1 MADYIST
8 GVKITA
14 DASDLERK
22 LELLNSKTARYI
34 SNAQKQAGVHEGL
47 YGKLVNAQNKLVEGL
62 TLSQIRLGQYVDE
75 LGKVHTPNG
84 EFVAD
89 LSKIEQALGFYA
101 DELGNVFNE
110 QGKFIRITAE
120 AKRAVSE
127 QNAAQRELFEASQR
141 TREAMS
147 DAFKGISNT
156 IGQFSNIITQLDAA
170 DGSIS
175 SFGYHLISLSQGF
188 SAGAGAFQSVS
199 DLCRGLIEAKKNA
212 RTLFDSIKSGSS
224 TASKALGG
232 LKGSVATLVP
242 SFSAVAGP
250 VGLAVAGIAGVG
262 AGIMAYK
269 ASNSVNDKLSESFKE
284 LEKRAKAA
292 GDSIKGVGDALRY
305 GAFRL
310 PISEYD
316 TALNKVTKTADAL
329 EKAKKQAAES
339 LNYTTQYT
347 YGDVS
352 GAALGQTFYNNS
364 AIKKAEAEQKNAW
377 AEYNDVV
384 AKMVETA
391 REEQKTEVDKLTESL
406 NVYKSILEHAQGLD
420 SQNVVQKQIEI
431 LERKIAEARNRE
443 AEQAASDLL
452 RAQQEARKTAG
463 IDRFLEAP
471 KKELELTAEA
481 LEKARKEWTNRASD
495 FGLESAQVE
504 EALRNYKTA
513 VDDATR
519 QRLAQKLGVDFGA
532 AAKEE
537 LSLAER
543 FKELKKALD
552 DKIIDEKQRDSALAQ
567 LQQEQYKELESVAD
581 SINAAKNKK
590 KADEDYKAALDRI
603 NDDLKAQRITEAQNN
618 ELIARA
624 KEEYASTIADLREKA
639 EQELGV
645 DFGGVLNGNDFDLYQ
660 TKLSQLAALRKDE
673 TINETEYGKALEQLK
688 DKALAALPGMTEL
701 QNATKTATTAE
712 EKHAEALASLAAAVE
727 KGIIDATRQNEL
739 RAQADEILKAAQKRE
754 KEAVNAARLSA
765 LGIDAFIAAGERE
778 KTAREKLR
786 EKMDEFVAAEKE
798 GIIESTK
805 MTKIRASY
813 RKQLDELAR
822 QEREAAKQRREQQKL
837 EARSKLGVDSLME
850 ELKSPLQKYRE
861 TMDEIAAARK
871 SSAITAD
878 ERAALENK
886 AADDY
891 WKAMN
896 DLGRSFQETAQKANK
911 FELGKSMSS
920 GSEALYLAQVKNS
933 TANYQ
938 SRIQSTTENLYKTS
952 KESLYQSQLTNAF
965 LQDIA
970 ANAAPAVFG

>member
-1 MADYIST
+1 M
-8 GVKITA
+8 
-14 DASDLERK
+14 
-22 LELLNSKTARYI
+22 
-34 SNAQKQAGVHEGL
+34 
-47 YGKLVNAQNKLVEGL
+47 GKA
-62 TLSQIRLGQYVDE
+62 
-75 LGKVHTPNG
+75 HTPNG

-89 LSKIEQALGFYA
+89 LNRIEQALGFYA
-101 DELGNVFNE
+101 DELGNVYNA

-120 AKRAVSE
+120 AKKAASE
-127 QNAAQRELFEASQR
+127 QFEASQR
-141 TREAMS
+141 TREAFS
-147 DAFKGISNT
+147 DAFKGFSST
-156 IGQFSNIITQLDAA
+156 IGQFANIVTQLDSV

-175 SFGYHLISLSQGF
+175 SFGQNLISLSQGI
-188 SAGAGAFQSVS
+188 SAAAGTFQSVLDFS
-199 DLCRGLIEAKKNA
+199 RGLWEAKKNA
-212 RTLFDSIKSGSS
+212 QTLFNAIKSGSGVATQAVKGLGGS
-224 TASKALGG
+224 VSALAPAFTALGG
-232 LKGSVATLVP
+232 PLGI
-242 SFSAVAGP
+242 AVAG
-250 VGLAVAGIAGVG
+250 VAAVG

-269 ASNSVNDKLSESFKE
+269 ASSSINDKLSDSFKE

-292 GDSIKGVGDALRY
+292 GDTIKGVGDALKY
-305 GAFRL
+305 GAFSDFSL
-310 PISEYD
+310 EISTEFQKIQKAVENAEN
-316 TALNKVTKTADAL
+316 ALNKARELANASS
-329 EKAKKQAAES
+329 EAA
-339 LNYTTQYT
+339 QYA
-347 YGDVS
+347 GMS
-352 GAALGQTFYNNS
+352 GAGWVAAQN
-364 AIKKAEAEQKNAW
+364 APIQKAEADYKNAL

-384 AKMVETA
+384 AKMIESA
-391 REEQKTEVDKLTESL
+391 REEQKTESDRLQEQLDAFKKIEQYAEGVD
-406 NVYKSILEHAQGLD
+406 AQ
-420 SQNVVQKQIEI
+420 SVVQKQINV
-431 LERKIAEARNRE
+431 LTQKIEEAKKRE
-443 AEQAASDLL
+443 AEQAANDLK

-481 LEKARKEWTNRASD
+481 LEKARKEWTDRASD

-532 AAKEE
+532 SKEE
-537 LSLAER
+537 LSLVER
-543 FKELKKALD
+543 FKELKKSFD
-552 DKIIDEKQRDSALAQ
+552 DKIVDEKQYNVALTQ
-567 LQQEQYKELESVAD
+567 LQQEQFKELESVAD
-581 SINAAKNKK
+581 SINAAKSKK

-603 NDDLKAQRITEAQNN
+603 NEDLKAQRITEAQNN
-618 ELIARA
+618 ELVARA

-645 DFGGVLNGNDFDLYQ
+645 DFGGVLKGNDFDLYQ

-673 TINETEYGKALEQLK
+673 TINESEYGKALEQLK

-754 KEAVNAARLSA
+754 KEAADAQRLSA

-822 QEREAAKQRREQQKL
+822 QEREAAKQRKEQRRL
-837 EARSKLGVDSLME
+837 ETRSRLGVDSLME

-861 TMDEIAAARK
+861 TMNEIAAARK
-871 SSAITAD
+871 SSAITAA

-911 FELGKSMSS
+911 FELGKSMSA
-920 GSEALYLAQVKNS
+920 GSEALYLAQVKNT

-938 SRIQSTTENLYKTS
+938 SRIQATTENLYKNS
-952 KESLYQSQLTNAF
+952 RESLYQSQLTNAF